1 LLRNILN
8 RPFDQSPTI
17 IGFCETENRCLWTN
31 GNLDMNRL
39 DGLTALIIEPHAGMR
54 ASIHNMLNLCGL
66 QKIDHAGSSGA
77 AIRHLSTKTFDMI
90 LCEYDLDGGQDGQQ
104 LLEDLRHH
112 QLITLATMFFMVT
125 AEGGYGK
132 VVSAAELAPTDYILK
147 PFTADRLLERI
158 GRAREKRN
166 AFLVLYQL
174 MDIGNHREAINACI
188 EGVSQYPRYAIDF
201 LRLRAEL
208 HVLLGE
214 PKEAEPIYAALY
226 ESKAIAW
233 ARLGLAKT
241 LFMQERFEEARSML
255 ESLVSNNNKF
265 VDAYDWLAKTHEAI
279 GELEQSQAV
288 LSSAVS
294 VSPHA
299 IRRLRKLGE
308 VALATGDTE
317 TAERVLK
324 QVVSKAK
331 YSEFRDPEDHVKLVQ
346 TLVKKGDPEQASAVI
361 RDLDKSMSNLKNT
374 AACSAISSA
383 MVHEHTGNEVRLA
396 ESLGNAVALS
406 RDTVG
411 MSNDLKME
419 LARNCLQNNQ
429 EDGAKEVMREVM
441 RNASNHA
448 CMAKAIGVFEKA
460 GRGDLG
466 KSLAQ
471 EARQQVIDLVA
482 SGAAKAKEGDYRGAV
497 SMMAEAV
504 NKLPDNP
511 QVVFNAAVAV
521 LKCLE
526 NMGWDDRLGEYAL
539 SLIGTVR
546 KLEPTNPKLAALSGL
561 HQTILKKYCIQP
573 GRPNSKDVVIKK

>member
-1 LLRNILN
+1 
-8 RPFDQSPTI
+8 
-17 IGFCETENRCLWTN
+17 
-31 GNLDMNRL
+31 MNRL
-39 DGLTALIIEPHAGMR
+39 DGLTALIVEPHAGMR
-54 ASIHNMLNLCGL
+54 ASIHNMLNICGL

-77 AIRHLSTKTFDMI
+77 AIRHLATKSFDII

-112 QLITLATMFFMVT
+112 QLITLSTMFFMVT

-158 GRAREKRN
+158 AKALDKRN
-166 AFLVLYQL
+166 VFLPIYQL
-174 MDIGNHREAINACI
+174 MDMGSHREAIAACV
-188 EGVSQYPRYAIDF
+188 EAAQNSPRYAIDF

-208 HVLLGE
+208 HMFLGE
-214 PKEAEPIYAALY
+214 PKEAEPIYNALY

-241 LFMQERFEEARSML
+241 LYMQERFEEAEKML
-255 ESLVSNNNKF
+255 EALVNNNKKF
-265 VDAYDWLAKTHEAI
+265 VDAYDWLAKTHEAL
-279 GELEQSQAV
+279 GHLEKSQAV

-299 IRRLRKLGE
+299 VRRLRKLGE
-308 VALATGDTE
+308 VAMETGDTA
-317 TAERVLK
+317 TAEKVFK
-324 QVVSKAK
+324 QVVSKVK
-331 YSEFRDPEDHVKLVQ
+331 YSEFRDPEDHVKLVK
-346 TLVKKGDPEQASAVI
+346 TLVKKGDPEQAAAVI

-374 AACSAISSA
+374 PACSAISSA
-383 MVHEHTGNEVRLA
+383 MVHEHTGNEARLA
-396 ESLGNAVALS
+396 ESLNAAVEAC
-406 RDTVG
+406 RDTLG
-411 MSNDLKME
+411 LSNEVKME

-429 EDGAKEVMREVM
+429 AEGAKEVMREVM
-441 RNASNHA
+441 RNAPNNAVMS
-448 CMAKAIGVFEKA
+448 KAVAVFEKVGA
-460 GRGDLG
+460 ADLG
-466 KSLAQ
+466 MQLAQ

-482 SGAAKAKEGDYRGAV
+482 TGAAKAKEGDYRGAV

-546 KLEPTNPKLAALSGL
+546 KLDPVNPKLNALSNL
-561 HQTILKKYCIQP
+561 HQQILKKYRIAP
-573 GRPNSKDVVIKK
+573 GRAAAKEQAARRG